1 MGNPTR
7 TLIYQSK
14 LRCCSHRKHVKERFP
29 DHIQG
34 YFFFRPCRYILPGHI
49 VDENGC
55 VTNKAWEPGTV
66 KDWPQNLISAVK
78 SRTAEFQAQS
88 HFKSLRSWL
97 KIIPCYDSLGICEFM
112 NSSLSFWIPCT
123 FLFIVMALLVFK
135 RLPERLALANAC
147 KHSSDWAGWET
158 RVQHSSLQKGE
169 AQVQL

>member
-1 MGNPTR
+1 MWKRGF
-7 TLIYQSK
+7 LITF
-14 LRCCSHRKHVKERFP
+14 R
-29 DHIQG
+29 D
-34 YFFFRPCRYILPGHI
+34 FFFRPCRYILPGHT

-66 KDWPQNLISAVK
+66 KDWPQNLISTGK

-97 KIIPCYDSLGICEFM
+97 KILPCYDSLGICEFM

-135 RLPERLALANAC
+135 RLPERLALENAC

-158 RVQHSSLQKGE
+158 HVQHSSLQKGE